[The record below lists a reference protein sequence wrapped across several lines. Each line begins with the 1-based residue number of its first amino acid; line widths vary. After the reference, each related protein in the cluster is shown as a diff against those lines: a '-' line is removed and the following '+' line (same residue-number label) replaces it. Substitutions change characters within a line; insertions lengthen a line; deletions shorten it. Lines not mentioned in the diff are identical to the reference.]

1 MATTTAENKPVTV
14 TVRDHEITVDPELLD
29 SAQLVMLMATDPEDM
44 GQNELI
50 ALIKLARKIIG
61 TDTLWAIIGETEQTE
76 GRAPGALPVELLM
89 ETITAIGEVNA
100 PAKN

>member
-1 MATTTAENKPVTV
+1 M
-14 TVRDHEITVDPELLD
+14 
-29 SAQLVMLMATDPEDM
+29 VMLMATDPEDM
-44 GQNELI
+44 GQNELT

-61 TDTLWAIIGETEQTE
+61 AGTLWAIINETEKTK

-89 ETITAIGEVNA
+89 ETITAIGDANA